1 MDASRQW
8 SSSSSIENN
17 MVRIIFTVLKWI
29 IHIPSDLNWT
39 ESERGKTVPPSVYS
53 RDSARLQMGFILER
67 HYAQKQRAIT
77 LITNQMSGEI
87 MWGATL
93 WYSILR

>member
-8 SSSSSIENN
+8 SSSSRINNN

-39 ESERGKTVPPSVYS
+39 ESERGKTVLRQFTVVTQ
-53 RDSARLQMGFILER
+53 RGHKWILF
-67 HYAQKQRAIT
+67 
-77 LITNQMSGEI
+77 
-87 MWGATL
+87 
-93 WYSILR
+93 